1 MAPRSTDAGPLY
13 VQIFAALLVALC
25 GLLLGMAPAAP
36 AAPAVGSWWVA
47 ALVLAV
53 YIGAELWSVE
63 IELRNDTHTFAF
75 TSVPL
80 VIGLLLLPV
89 PLVVLLRVLSSL
101 VVLAG
106 VHRQSGIKLAVNLT
120 SHAIEVLVAG
130 LVIAAFGLPSG
141 LGPGAWPVVAL
152 AVVGADLTGGLVV
165 TTAISL
171 FQRSWDRSFLS
182 GVWLPLVVAAIDSS
196 YALHVATEL
205 RASSA
210 EVWLLIPLGVFAVAL
225 THRFARLANR
235 YRSMLRLDDFAREL
249 GRETATGHFEARLL
263 GRVAEV
269 MHAEQAW
276 LCYLGDGRRALL
288 TGPGEVTV
296 GDLTPFD
303 TAAADRVGRGTPELV
318 GPGDPLGDELA
329 ALGIE
334 QAIVGPL
341 QLADGSRLL
350 LGVGDRAGA
359 VRAFDAD
366 DVRIFDT
373 LSAHA
378 AVAARN
384 LALIEELRAEST
396 SLEFQATH
404 DPLTGLAN
412 RALFTRHLH
421 AMAPGTEVA
430 VLLIDLERFKEV
442 NDTLGHACG
451 DQLLV
456 EIGRRLEPVLR
467 GGELLARLGGDEFVL
482 QIVAR
487 GEVDAAERAR
497 LLLDHLRAPYA
508 LQAVDVDV
516 DASVGIALATAPLD
530 PDELL
535 RRADVAMYNAKTA
548 HTGVEVYAA
557 DRDHYSPKRLAMAA
571 RLRSAIDTGRIM
583 LHYQPQVDLA
593 TGQLVA
599 VEALARWEEPG
610 RGLVPPTEFVEV
622 AERTDLIHPLTDR
635 VLELAIGQAAAWHR
649 AGHPLRV
656 AVNVSA
662 RNLTEADLVPR
673 IRRMLDREGLP
684 PHLLEVELTETT
696 IMANAGLA
704 AAVMAQL
711 RAMELRVA
719 IDDFGTGH
727 SSLSHLTSLPL
738 DKLKIDRSF
747 TQGLGVD
754 RTAETVV
761 RAIVDL
767 GRSLKLDVVAEGVE
781 TVAARVMLEQM
792 ACKLGQG
799 YLFSRPVPPADL
811 ERWWGG
817 AGPVGAAGLQLA
829 ETGP

>member
-1 MAPRSTDAGPLY
+1 MAPRSTDAGPLH
-13 VQIFAALLVALC
+13 VQLFATLLVALT
-25 GLLLGMAPAAP
+25 GLLLEITSTAPAF
-36 AAPAVGSWWVA
+36 GSWGVA
-47 ALVLAV
+47 ALVLAL
-53 YIGAELWSVE
+53 YAGAELWSVE
-63 IELRNDTHTFAF
+63 IEFRNDTHTFTF

-80 VIGLLLLPV
+80 VIGLMLLPV
-89 PLVVLLRVLSSL
+89 RLVVLVRVLSSL

-106 VHRQSGIKLAVNLT
+106 VHRQSGTKLAVNLT
-120 SHAIEVLVAG
+120 SHALEVLVAG
-130 LVIAAFGLPSG
+130 LVIVTFGLPAS
-141 LGPGAWPVVAL
+141 LGPGAWPVAAA
-152 AVVGADLTGGLVV
+152 AVVGADLTGALVV
-165 TTAISL
+165 TIAISL

-182 GVWLPLVVAAIDSS
+182 GVWPPLVVATIDSS

-205 RASSA
+205 KVPSA
-210 EVWLLIPLGVFAVAL
+210 EVWLLVPLGVFAVAL

-235 YRSMLRLDDFAREL
+235 YRSMLRLDNFAREL
-249 GRETATGHFEARLL
+249 GRETATGNFDTRLL
-263 GRVAEV
+263 ARVAEV

-276 LCYLGDGRRALL
+276 LFRPADGSRTLL
-288 TGPGEVTV
+288 TSQGGVTV
-296 GDLTPFD
+296 AGVTPFD
-303 TAAADRVGRGTPELV
+303 RAAAARVGRGGPELV
-318 GPGDPLGDELA
+318 GAAGPLAEELA
-329 ALGIE
+329 ALGVD

-341 QLADGSRLL
+341 QLADGSLLL

-359 VRAFDAD
+359 VRDFDAD
-366 DVRIFDT
+366 DVRIFGT
-373 LSAHA
+373 LCAHA

-384 LALIEELRAEST
+384 LALIEELRAESA

-412 RALFTRHLH
+412 RTLFTRHLE
-421 AMAPGTEVA
+421 AVAPGTEVA
-430 VLLIDLERFKEV
+430 VLLVDLERFKEV

-451 DQLLV
+451 DQLLM
-456 EIGRRLEPVLR
+456 EIGKRLQPVLR

-482 QIVAR
+482 QITAR
-487 GEVDAAERAR
+487 GEIDAADRAR
-497 LLLDHLRAPYA
+497 LVLDHLRAPYA
-508 LQAVDVDV
+508 VQAVDVDI
-516 DASVGIALATAPLD
+516 DASIGIALATAPLD
-530 PDELL
+530 SDELL

-557 DRDHYSPKRLAMAA
+557 DRDHYSPKRLAIAA
-571 RLRSAIDTGRIM
+571 RLRSAIDSGGIR
-583 LHYQPQVDLA
+583 LHYQPQIDLA
-593 TGQLVA
+593 TGRLVA
-599 VEALARWEEPG
+599 VEALARWDDPG
-610 RGLVPPTEFVEV
+610 RGPVPPTEFVEV
-622 AERTDLIHPLTDR
+622 AERTDLIHPLTNR
-635 VLELAIGQAAAWHR
+635 VLELAIDQAAAWYR

-673 IRRMLDREGLP
+673 IRHMLATAGLP
-684 PHLLEVELTETT
+684 AHLLEVELTETT

-704 AAVMAQL
+704 ASVMAQL
-711 RAMELRVA
+711 RAMDLRVA

-781 TVAARVMLEQM
+781 TVAAREMLEQM

-799 YLFSRPVPPADL
+799 YLFSRPVPATDL
-811 ERWWGG
+811 ERWWAAGATEAG
-817 AGPVGAAGLQLA
+817 LLLAEAGP
-829 ETGP
+829 

>member
-1 MAPRSTDAGPLY
+1 MAPRTTDAGPLH
-13 VQIFAALLVALC
+13 VQLFATLLVALC
-25 GLLLGMAPAAP
+25 GLLLEVAPAPPAAP
-36 AAPAVGSWWVA
+36 SIGPWA
-47 ALVLAV
+47 ALVLAL
-53 YIGAELWSVE
+53 YAGAELWSVE
-63 IELRNDTHTFAF
+63 IEFRNDTHTFTF

-89 PLVVLLRVLSSL
+89 PLVAALRVLSSL

-106 VHRQSGIKLAVNLT
+106 VHRQGGTKLAVNLT
-120 SHAIEVLVAG
+120 SHTLEVLVAG
-130 LVIAAFGLPSG
+130 AVMGAFGLPPG
-141 LGPGAWPVVAL
+141 LGPGAWPVVAV

-165 TTAISL
+165 TIAISL
-171 FQRSWDRSFLS
+171 FQRSWDRSFLA
-182 GVWLPLVVAAIDSS
+182 GVWPPLVVAAIDSS

-210 EVWLLIPLGVFAVAL
+210 EVWLLLPLGAFAVVL

-235 YRSMLRLDDFAREL
+235 YRSMLRLDTFAREL
-249 GRETATGHFEARLL
+249 GQETATGDFEARLL
-263 GRVAEV
+263 ARVAEV

-276 LCYLGDGRRALL
+276 LCQPADGWRTLL
-288 TGPGEVTV
+288 TGQGEVVTS
-296 GDLTPFD
+296 GLSPFD
-303 TAAADRVGRGTPELV
+303 AAVAPRLAQGDPELI
-318 GPGDPLGDELA
+318 GIGGPLGRDLA
-329 ALGIE
+329 SLGVE

-341 QLADGSRLL
+341 LLPDGTLL
-350 LGVGDRAGA
+350 VLGVGDRAGA
-359 VRAFDAD
+359 VRDFDAD
-366 DVRIFDT
+366 DVRIFGT
-373 LSAHA
+373 ICAHA

-396 SLEFQATH
+396 SLEYQATH

-412 RALFTRHLH
+412 RTLFTRHLE
-421 AMAPGTEVA
+421 AVRPGTEVA

-456 EIGRRLEPVLR
+456 EIGRRLQPVLQ

-482 QIVAR
+482 QIMAR

-497 LLLDHLRAPYA
+497 LVLDHLRAPYA
-508 LQAVDVDV
+508 LQSVDVDV

-530 PDELL
+530 PDELM

-548 HTGVEVYAA
+548 HTGVEVYGAE
-557 DRDHYSPKRLAMAA
+557 RDHYSPKRLAMAA
-571 RLRSAIDTGRIM
+571 RLRSAIDGGRIQ
-583 LHYQPQVDLA
+583 LHYQPQIDLA

-599 VEALARWEEPG
+599 VEALARWHDPG
-610 RGLVPPTEFVEV
+610 RGQVPPAEFVEV
-622 AERTDLIHPLTDR
+622 AERTDLIHPLTDL
-635 VLELAIGQAAAWHR
+635 VLQLAVGQAAAWYR

-673 IRRMLDREGLP
+673 IRRMLDSAGLP

-696 IMANAGLA
+696 IMANAALA
-704 AAVMAQL
+704 AAVMTQL
-711 RAMELRVA
+711 RAMNLRVA

-754 RTAETVV
+754 ATAETVV

-781 TVAARVMLEQM
+781 TEEARVMLEQM
-792 ACKLGQG
+792 ACQLGQG
-799 YLFSRPVPPADL
+799 YLFSRPAPAADL
-811 ERWWGG
+811 ERWWAGSGTAGVAGG
-817 AGPVGAAGLQLA
+817 LLLAEAGP
-829 ETGP
+829 